1 MKKCYDETTIQAFLD
16 GEVAPVLAENIVC
29 HITTCET
36 CLMLVEAV
44 EQENSFVFETLNN
57 EFNVA
62 VPTDKIWQ
70 NINTEINETKL
81 SRWQK
86 LFRFNM
92 LQDPALMFAGV
103 FLIIATAFGVYL
115 NFKAEEIKTS
125 DVASNIQPKQPEVK
139 QVEPNPIPTETSKK
153 VEPSLPRIETVSN
166 QNKPKRAIEQ
176 PKFVIE
182 KAVERSEV
190 EVHSPKFKV
199 EIPKNK
205 DQKTKSDTPQFIE
218 GEETYIKTISTL
230 SKNVEGDRLI
240 SVKPSARI
248 NYEKNLA
255 IVNDAI
261 KKMRKQVRKNPKDET
276 AKEILFTSYQN
287 KIDLIN
293 SLNEKNEMIAAIR

>member
-1 MKKCYDETTIQAFLD
+1 MKKCYDEATIQAFLD
-16 GEVAPVLAENIVC
+16 GEVAPVLAENIAC
-29 HITTCET
+29 HITTCDN

-70 NINTEINETKL
+70 NINTEIKEIKL
-81 SRWQK
+81 SWWKK

-103 FLIIATAFGVYL
+103 FLIIATVFGVYL
-115 NFKAEEIKTS
+115 NFKVEEIKTS

-182 KAVERSEV
+182 KAVDRSEV
-190 EVHSPKFKV
+190 EVRSPKFKV

-205 DQKTKSDTPQFIE
+205 DKKTKSDTPQFIE

-230 SKNVEGDRLI
+230 SKNVEGDKMI

-276 AKEILFTSYQN
+276 AKEILFASYQN